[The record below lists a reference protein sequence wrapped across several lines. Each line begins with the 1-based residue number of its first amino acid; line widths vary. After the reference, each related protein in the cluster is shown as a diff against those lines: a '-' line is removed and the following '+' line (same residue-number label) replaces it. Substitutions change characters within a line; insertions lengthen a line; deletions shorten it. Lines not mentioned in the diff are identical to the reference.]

1 MSTRP
6 LIIGVDPGASGGF
19 AEIWPDG
26 KVCACP
32 MFDEPDMV
40 DYFKCLTEFNVP
52 VAYVELVGGFV
63 KGNPAPGYSMFNFGS
78 GYGFIRGVL
87 AALRIKTVLVRPQTW
102 AKGVPGAAGL
112 KGPDRKRALK
122 EEAARLFPQ
131 IKVTLSTADAL
142 LIADYGRKHEVT

>member
-26 KVCACP
+26 KVDTFP
-32 MFDEPDMV
+32 MFAEDDMR
-40 DYFKCLTEFNVP
+40 DYFKAITQFNLP
-52 VAYVELVGGFV
+52 VCYLELVSGFIG
-63 KGNPAPGYSMFNFGS
+63 KAQPGSHMFKFGN
-78 GYGFIRGVL
+78 GYGYIRGLL
-87 AALRIKTVLVRPQTW
+87 AANHIKTVLVRPQEW
-102 AKGVPGAAGL
+102 QKGVPGAAGL

-142 LIADYGRKHEVT
+142 LIADYGRKHEVA